1 MHVKIFGSTSSSFV
15 FYISFAVAYF
25 ITGKL
30 LTNFAFQSQV
40 IPIWLPAGI
49 ALVGCFIWWWRFIP
63 ALFIASVAFNLS
75 AGDNVITDQVLIGN
89 TLEQVLLIGFGAV
102 LQGMIGAALLK
113 YWLGHPLYL
122 KKRQSIIYF
131 IFVVGIV
138 VSLISANIGVY
149 ALSQF
154 NPAYSIENHWENVIF
169 WWLGDSLGVLI
180 ATPFLLALLQ
190 PKFKRQYVTPL
201 PTIAVCSVLFIS
213 VALTTKLYNQ
223 ETYLN
228 SIQIAKRETSII
240 ENSLLS
246 NLNLSQITV
255 QSLASQI
262 QSTPTLSRQE
272 FNSYSAQLLA
282 EHSFIKAFSWNRKID
297 SAQVSVFNK
306 QLDEIYNAYSFDPSI
321 KGAPLSNNDPLVVI
335 TYIAPFTENQSAIGF
350 NLNSRKD
357 RRETLLDP
365 RIKIR
370 PIGTKI
376 IQLVQTQ
383 QPEPAYLLF
392 APVYQQNNE
401 IASIKGY
408 ATGVFLVKNILAQ
421 SLTQAQNKMFNIAIY
436 EANATSPFYSN
447 TENVPTKS
455 NKLTTI
461 KIDFAGQTW
470 FVDLT
475 IKDEFLPHQTNN
487 MTLFLLI
494 LQVIVSSLIL
504 LILMLFNNQHLALSR
519 LVAERT
525 RSLVK
530 AKKQSDL
537 ANQAKSRFLANM
549 SHEIRTPLNA
559 VIGFSTLAKSED
571 SPETLTGYLN
581 KINLASKSLLSLI
594 NDVLD
599 ISKIESQKLTL
610 EVAPFDLNALLARI
624 SSMFEQ
630 SAEQKGI
637 SWKVDNQL
645 PTDLWFEGDVMRI
658 EQILLNLCSN
668 AIKFTYEGEVSISAY
683 SKEISDKRR
692 QVILAIKDSGIGIS
706 ASEQSTLFD
715 AFTQADSSTSR
726 KFGGTGLGLA
736 IAKELSL
743 LMSGDI
749 SVQSESGKGSTFTL
763 SVELNTCDAQQVTTK
778 HTQQHVDLSKLKIL
792 VAEDNSVNQLVI
804 KAMLSSLGITPTLVE
819 NGELAVEQVKIHDF
833 DLVLMDCQM
842 PVMDGYQATALIRKT
857 KSPEQLPVIALT
869 ADVMPEDKANAFAIG
884 FNEHLA
890 KPLELDKLTQC
901 LSQYIEQDEP

>member
-1 MHVKIFGSTSSSFV
+1 MHVKIFGSTSNSFV

-75 AGDNVITDQVLIGN
+75 TGDNVITDQVLIGN

-223 ETYLN
+223 EAYSN

-297 SAQVSVFNK
+297 PAQVSVLNK
-306 QLDEIYNAYSFDPSI
+306 QLDEIYNAYNFDPSI

-447 TENVPTKS
+447 TENIPTKS

-504 LILMLFNNQHLALSR
+504 LILLLFNNQHLALSR

-857 KSPEQLPVIALT
+857 KSTEQLPVIALT

>member
-1 MHVKIFGSTSSSFV
+1 MHVKIFRSTSSSSA
-15 FYISFAVAYF
+15 FYILFAVAYF
-25 ITGKL
+25 ATGKL

-75 AGDNVITDQVLIGN
+75 TGDNVITDQVLIGN

-102 LQGMIGAALLK
+102 LQGMIGAAFLK
-113 YWLGHPLYL
+113 YWLGHPLFL

-131 IFVVGIV
+131 IFIVGIV

-154 NPAYSIENHWENVIF
+154 NPAYSIDNHWRNVTF

-180 ATPFLLALLQ
+180 ATPFILALLQ
-190 PKFKRQYVTPL
+190 PKFKRHYFTPL

-213 VALTTKLYNQ
+213 VAFTTKLYNQ
-223 ETYLN
+223 ESYSN
-228 SIQIAKRETSII
+228 AIQIAKRETSII

-262 QSTPTLSRQE
+262 QSTPTLSKQE
-272 FNSYSAQLLA
+272 FDSYSAQLLA
-282 EHSFIKAFSWNRKID
+282 EHSFIKAFSWNRKINQ
-297 SAQVSVFNK
+297 AQVSDFNK
-306 QLDEIYNAYSFDPSI
+306 QLDEIYNTHNFVPSI
-321 KGAPLSNNDPLVVI
+321 KGAPLSNNDPLVII
-335 TYIAPFTENQSAIGF
+335 TYIAPLSENQSAIGF

-365 RIKIR
+365 RIKNR
-370 PIGTKI
+370 PVGTKI

-383 QPEPAYLLF
+383 RPEPAYLLF
-392 APVYQQNNE
+392 SPVYQQNNE

-421 SLTQAQNKMFNIAIY
+421 SLTKAQNKMFNITIY
-436 EANATSPFYSN
+436 EANAINPFYSN
-447 TENVPTKS
+447 VENKPTKS

-461 KIDFAGQTW
+461 EINFAGQTW
-470 FVDLT
+470 LVDLA

-504 LILMLFNNQHLALSR
+504 LILLLFNHQHLALSR

-530 AKKQSDL
+530 AKQHSDL

-559 VIGFSTLAKSED
+559 VIGFSTLAKNED
-571 SPETLTGYLN
+571 SPETLSDYLN
-581 KINLASKSLLSLI
+581 KINLASNSLLSLI

-637 SWKVDNQL
+637 NWKVDNQL
-645 PTDLWFEGDVMRI
+645 PTDIWFEGDVMRI

-683 SKEISDKRR
+683 SKEIADKRH
-692 QVILAIKDSGIGIS
+692 QITLAIRDSGIGIA
-706 ASEQSTLFD
+706 ASEQSKLFD

-749 SVQSESGKGSTFTL
+749 KVQSEPGKGSTFTL
-763 SVELNTCDAQQVTTK
+763 SVELNTCAVQQVTTK

-819 NGELAVEQVKIHDF
+819 NGELAVEQVKINDF

-857 KSPEQLPVIALT
+857 KSAEQLPVIALT
-869 ADVMPEDKANAFAIG
+869 ADVMPEDKANALAIG

>member
-75 AGDNVITDQVLIGN
+75 TGDNVITDQVLIGN

-223 ETYLN
+223 ETYSN

-297 SAQVSVFNK
+297 PAQVSFLNK

-857 KSPEQLPVIALT
+857 KSAEQLPVIALT

>member
-1 MHVKIFGSTSSSFV
+1 MKIFRSTSSSFV
-15 FYISFAVAYF
+15 FYILFTVAYLA
-25 ITGKL
+25 TGKL

-49 ALVGCFIWWWRFIP
+49 GLVGCFIWWWRFIP

-75 AGDNVITDQVLIGN
+75 IGDNAITDQVLIGN
-89 TLEQVLLIGFGAV
+89 TLEQVLLIGLGAV

-113 YWLGHPLYL
+113 YWVGHPLYL
-122 KKRQSIIYF
+122 KQRQSIIYF
-131 IFVVGIV
+131 IFIVGII

-154 NPAYSIENHWENVIF
+154 NPAYSIDNHWKNVTF

-190 PKFKRQYVTPL
+190 PKFKRHYVTPL
-201 PTIAVCSVLFIS
+201 PTIAVCSVLFVS
-213 VALTTKLYNQ
+213 VAFTTKLYNQ
-223 ETYLN
+223 ETYSN
-228 SIQIAKRETSII
+228 AIQIAKRETSII
-240 ENSLLS
+240 ENSLLR

-262 QSTPTLSRQE
+262 QSTPTLSKQE
-272 FNSYSAQLLA
+272 FDSYSAQLLA
-282 EHSFIKAFSWNRKID
+282 EHAFIKAFSWNRKI
-297 SAQVSVFNK
+297 SPAQVSDFNN
-306 QLDEIYNAYSFDPSI
+306 QLNEIYNSYNFDPSI
-321 KGAPLSNNDPLVVI
+321 KGAALSNNDPLVII
-335 TYIAPFTENQSAIGF
+335 TYIAPFAENQSAIGF
-350 NLNSRKD
+350 NLNSRTD

-365 RIKIR
+365 RIKNR
-370 PIGTKI
+370 PVGTKI
-376 IQLVQTQ
+376 IQLIQAQ
-383 QPEPAYLLF
+383 KPEPAYLLF

-401 IASIKGY
+401 VASIKGY
-408 ATGVFLVKNILAQ
+408 ATGVFLVENILAQ
-421 SLTQAQNKMFNIAIY
+421 SLTQAQNKMFNISVY
-436 EANATSPFYSN
+436 EANATNPFYKN

-461 KIDFAGQTW
+461 KINFAGQTW
-470 FVDLT
+470 LVDLT
-475 IKDEFLPHQTNN
+475 VKDEFLPHQTNH
-487 MTLFLLI
+487 MTLFLII

-504 LILMLFNNQHLALSR
+504 LILLLFNHQQIALSR

-559 VIGFSTLAKSED
+559 VIGFSTLAKNED
-571 SPETLTGYLN
+571 SSETLIGYLN

-637 SWKVDNQL
+637 HWKVDNQL
-645 PTDLWFEGDVMRI
+645 PTDIWFEGDVMRI

-668 AIKFTYEGEVSISAY
+668 AIKFTCEGEVSINAY
-683 SKEISDKRR
+683 SKQITDKRR
-692 QVILAIKDSGIGIS
+692 QIILAIKDSGIGI
-706 ASEQSTLFD
+706 APSEQSKLFN

-726 KFGGTGLGLA
+726 KFGGTGLGLT
-736 IAKELSL
+736 IAKELCL

-749 SVQSESGKGSTFTL
+749 SVQSEPDKGSTFTL
-763 SVELNTCDAQQVTTK
+763 SVELNTCAAQQVTAK
-778 HTQQHVDLSKLKIL
+778 YTQQHVDLSKLKIL

-819 NGELAVEQVKIHDF
+819 NGELAVAQVKINDF

-842 PVMDGYQATALIRKT
+842 PIMDGYQATALIRQI
-857 KSPEQLPVIALT
+857 KSTEQLPVIALT
-869 ADVMPEDKANAFAIG
+869 ADVMPEDKANALAIG
-884 FNEHLA
+884 FNQHLA
-890 KPLELDKLTQC
+890 KPLELDKLTEC
-901 LSQYIEQDEP
+901 LINYVDVYEP

>member
-1 MHVKIFGSTSSSFV
+1 MHVKIFGSTSNSFV

-25 ITGKL
+25 ITGNL

-63 ALFIASVAFNLS
+63 ALFIASVSFNLS
-75 AGDNVITDQVLIGN
+75 TSDNVISDQVLIGN

-102 LQGMIGAALLK
+102 LQGMIGAAILK
-113 YWLGHPLYL
+113 YWLGHPLFL

-131 IFVVGIV
+131 IFIVGIV

-154 NPAYSIENHWENVIF
+154 NPAHSIDNHWRNVTF

-190 PKFKRQYVTPL
+190 PKFKRHDVTPL

-223 ETYLN
+223 ETYSN

-297 SAQVSVFNK
+297 PAQVSDFNK
-306 QLDEIYNAYSFDPSI
+306 QLNEIYNAYNFDPSI

-335 TYIAPFTENQSAIGF
+335 TYIAPFAENQSAIGF

-383 QPEPAYLLF
+383 QSEPAYLLF

-401 IASIKGY
+401 VASIKGY

-436 EANATSPFYSN
+436 EANAINPFYSN
-447 TENVPTKS
+447 AENIPTKS

-504 LILMLFNNQHLALSR
+504 LILLLFNNQHLALSR

-559 VIGFSTLAKSED
+559 VIGFSTLAKNED
-571 SPETLTGYLN
+571 SPEILSDYLN
-581 KINLASKSLLSLI
+581 RINLASKSLLSLI

-637 SWKVDNQL
+637 LWKVDNQL
-645 PTDLWFEGDVMRI
+645 PTDIWFEGDVMRI

-683 SKEISDKRR
+683 SKEITNRRR
-692 QVILAIKDSGIGIS
+692 QITLTIKDSGIGI
-706 ASEQSTLFD
+706 ALSEQSKLFD

-749 SVQSESGKGSTFTL
+749 SVQSEPGKGSTFTL
-763 SVELNTCDAQQVTTK
+763 SVELNTCAVQQVTAK
-778 HTQQHVDLSKLKIL
+778 HSQQHVDLSKLKIL

-819 NGELAVEQVKIHDF
+819 NGELAVEQVKVNDF

-842 PVMDGYQATALIRKT
+842 PIMDGYQATALIRQM
-857 KSPEQLPVIALT
+857 KSTEQLPIIALT
-869 ADVMPEDKANAFAIG
+869 ADVMPEDKANALAIG

-890 KPLELDKLTQC
+890 KPLELDKLIQC
-901 LSQYIEQDEP
+901 LSQYIAPDKP

>member
-1 MHVKIFGSTSSSFV
+1 MHVNIFRSTSRSFA
-15 FYISFAVAYF
+15 FYILFAVAYF
-25 ITGKL
+25 ATGKL

-75 AGDNVITDQVLIGN
+75 TGDNPITDQVLIGN
-89 TLEQVLLIGFGAV
+89 TLQQVLLIGLGAV

-122 KKRQSIIYF
+122 KQRQSIIYF
-131 IFVVGIV
+131 IFAVGIV

-154 NPAYSIENHWENVIF
+154 NPAYSIDNHWNNVTF

-190 PKFKRQYVTPL
+190 PKFKRHDVTPL

-223 ETYLN
+223 ETYSN
-228 SIQIAKRETSII
+228 AIQIAKRETSII

-262 QSTPTLSRQE
+262 QSTPTLSKQE
-272 FNSYSAQLLA
+272 FDSYSAQLLA
-282 EHSFIKAFSWNRKID
+282 EHSFIKAFSWNRKINQ
-297 SAQVSVFNK
+297 AQVSDFNK
-306 QLDEIYNAYSFDPSI
+306 QLNEVYTAYSFDPSI

-335 TYIAPFTENQSAIGF
+335 TYIAPFAENQSAIGF

-365 RIKIR
+365 RIKNR
-370 PIGTKI
+370 PVGTKI
-376 IQLVQTQ
+376 IQLVQAK

-401 IASIKGY
+401 VASIKGY

-421 SLTQAQNKMFNIAIY
+421 SITQAQNKMFNIAIY
-436 EANATSPFYSN
+436 EANTTNPFYSN
-447 TENVPTKS
+447 AENIPTKS

-461 KIDFAGQTW
+461 TINFAGQTW
-470 FVDLT
+470 LVDLT
-475 IKDEFLPHQTNN
+475 INDEFLPHQNN
-487 MTLFLLI
+487 HMTLFLLI

-504 LILMLFNNQHLALSR
+504 LILLLFNNQHLALSR

-530 AKKQSDL
+530 AKQQSDL

-559 VIGFSTLAKSED
+559 VIGFSTLAKNED
-571 SPETLTGYLN
+571 SPEILSNYLN

-637 SWKVDNQL
+637 HWKVDNQL
-645 PTDLWFEGDVMRI
+645 PTDIWFEGDVMRI

-668 AIKFTYEGEVSISAY
+668 AIKFTYEGEVSVSAY
-683 SKEISDKRR
+683 SKEITDRRR
-692 QVILAIKDSGIGIS
+692 QITLTIKDSGIGI
-706 ASEQSTLFD
+706 APSEQSKLFD

-749 SVQSESGKGSTFTL
+749 SVQSEPGKGSTFTL
-763 SVELNTCDAQQVTTK
+763 SVELNTCAAQQVTAK
-778 HTQQHVDLSKLKIL
+778 HIHQHVDLSKLKIL

-819 NGELAVEQVKIHDF
+819 NGELAVEQVKINDF

-842 PVMDGYQATALIRKT
+842 PIMDGYQATALIRQI
-857 KSPEQLPVIALT
+857 KSTEQLPIIALT
-869 ADVMPEDKANAFAIG
+869 ADVMPEDKANALAIG

-890 KPLELDKLTQC
+890 KPLELDKLIQC
-901 LSQYIEQDEP
+901 LSQYIAPDKP

>member
-1 MHVKIFGSTSSSFV
+1 
-15 FYISFAVAYF
+15 
-25 ITGKL
+25 
-30 LTNFAFQSQV
+30 
-40 IPIWLPAGI
+40 
-49 ALVGCFIWWWRFIP
+49 
-63 ALFIASVAFNLS
+63 
-75 AGDNVITDQVLIGN
+75 
-89 TLEQVLLIGFGAV
+89 
-102 LQGMIGAALLK
+102 
-113 YWLGHPLYL
+113 
-122 KKRQSIIYF
+122 
-131 IFVVGIV
+131 
-138 VSLISANIGVY
+138 
-149 ALSQF
+149 
-154 NPAYSIENHWENVIF
+154 
-169 WWLGDSLGVLI
+169 
-180 ATPFLLALLQ
+180 
-190 PKFKRQYVTPL
+190 
-201 PTIAVCSVLFIS
+201 
-213 VALTTKLYNQ
+213 
-223 ETYLN
+223 
-228 SIQIAKRETSII
+228 
-240 ENSLLS
+240 
-246 NLNLSQITV
+246 
-255 QSLASQI
+255 
-262 QSTPTLSRQE
+262 
-272 FNSYSAQLLA
+272 
-282 EHSFIKAFSWNRKID
+282 
-297 SAQVSVFNK
+297 
-306 QLDEIYNAYSFDPSI
+306 
-321 KGAPLSNNDPLVVI
+321 
-335 TYIAPFTENQSAIGF
+335 
-350 NLNSRKD
+350 
-357 RRETLLDP
+357 
-365 RIKIR
+365 
-370 PIGTKI
+370 
-376 IQLVQTQ
+376 
-383 QPEPAYLLF
+383 
-392 APVYQQNNE
+392 
-401 IASIKGY
+401 
-408 ATGVFLVKNILAQ
+408 
-421 SLTQAQNKMFNIAIY
+421 
-436 EANATSPFYSN
+436 
-447 TENVPTKS
+447 
-455 NKLTTI
+455 
-461 KIDFAGQTW
+461 
-470 FVDLT
+470 
-475 IKDEFLPHQTNN
+475 

-504 LILMLFNNQHLALSR
+504 LILLLFNNQHLALSR

-559 VIGFSTLAKSED
+559 VIGFSTLAKNEE
-571 SPETLTGYLN
+571 SPETLSDYLN

-637 SWKVDNQL
+637 NWKVDNQL
-645 PTDLWFEGDVMRI
+645 PTDIWFEGDVMRI

-668 AIKFTYEGEVSISAY
+668 AIKFTYEGEVSVSAY
-683 SKEISDKRR
+683 SKEITDRRR
-692 QVILAIKDSGIGIS
+692 QITLTIKDSGIGI
-706 ASEQSTLFD
+706 APSEQSKLFD

-890 KPLELDKLTQC
+890 KPLELDKLIQC
-901 LSQYIEQDEP
+901 LSQYIAPDKP

>member
-75 AGDNVITDQVLIGN
+75 TGDNVITDQVLIGN

-223 ETYLN
+223 EAYSN

-297 SAQVSVFNK
+297 PAQVSVLNK
-306 QLDEIYNAYSFDPSI
+306 QLDEIYNAYNFDPSI

-447 TENVPTKS
+447 TENIPTKS

-504 LILMLFNNQHLALSR
+504 LILLLFNNQHLALAR

-692 QVILAIKDSGIGIS
+692 QVILAIKDSGIGI
-706 ASEQSTLFD
+706 APSEQSKLFD

-749 SVQSESGKGSTFTL
+749 SVQSEPGKGSTFTL
-763 SVELNTCDAQQVTTK
+763 SVELNTCAAQQVTTK

-857 KSPEQLPVIALT
+857 KSTEQLPVIALT

>member
-1 MHVKIFGSTSSSFV
+1 
-15 FYISFAVAYF
+15 
-25 ITGKL
+25 
-30 LTNFAFQSQV
+30 
-40 IPIWLPAGI
+40 
-49 ALVGCFIWWWRFIP
+49 
-63 ALFIASVAFNLS
+63 
-75 AGDNVITDQVLIGN
+75 
-89 TLEQVLLIGFGAV
+89 
-102 LQGMIGAALLK
+102 
-113 YWLGHPLYL
+113 
-122 KKRQSIIYF
+122 
-131 IFVVGIV
+131 
-138 VSLISANIGVY
+138 
-149 ALSQF
+149 
-154 NPAYSIENHWENVIF
+154 
-169 WWLGDSLGVLI
+169 
-180 ATPFLLALLQ
+180 
-190 PKFKRQYVTPL
+190 
-201 PTIAVCSVLFIS
+201 
-213 VALTTKLYNQ
+213 
-223 ETYLN
+223 
-228 SIQIAKRETSII
+228 
-240 ENSLLS
+240 
-246 NLNLSQITV
+246 
-255 QSLASQI
+255 
-262 QSTPTLSRQE
+262 
-272 FNSYSAQLLA
+272 
-282 EHSFIKAFSWNRKID
+282 
-297 SAQVSVFNK
+297 
-306 QLDEIYNAYSFDPSI
+306 
-321 KGAPLSNNDPLVVI
+321 
-335 TYIAPFTENQSAIGF
+335 
-350 NLNSRKD
+350 
-357 RRETLLDP
+357 
-365 RIKIR
+365 
-370 PIGTKI
+370 
-376 IQLVQTQ
+376 
-383 QPEPAYLLF
+383 
-392 APVYQQNNE
+392 
-401 IASIKGY
+401 
-408 ATGVFLVKNILAQ
+408 
-421 SLTQAQNKMFNIAIY
+421 
-436 EANATSPFYSN
+436 
-447 TENVPTKS
+447 
-455 NKLTTI
+455 
-461 KIDFAGQTW
+461 
-470 FVDLT
+470 
-475 IKDEFLPHQTNN
+475 
-487 MTLFLLI
+487 
-494 LQVIVSSLIL
+494 
-504 LILMLFNNQHLALSR
+504 
-519 LVAERT
+519 
-525 RSLVK
+525 
-530 AKKQSDL
+530 
-537 ANQAKSRFLANM
+537 M

-692 QVILAIKDSGIGIS
+692 QVILAIKDSGIGI
-706 ASEQSTLFD
+706 APSEQSKLFD

-749 SVQSESGKGSTFTL
+749 SVQSEPGKGSTFTL
-763 SVELNTCDAQQVTTK
+763 SVELNTCAAQQVTTK

-842 PVMDGYQATALIRKT
+842 LVMDGYQATALIRKT
-857 KSPEQLPVIALT
+857 KSTEQLPVIALT

>member
-75 AGDNVITDQVLIGN
+75 TGDNVITDQVLIGN

-190 PKFKRQYVTPL
+190 PKFRRQYVTPL

-223 ETYLN
+223 ETYSN

-297 SAQVSVFNK
+297 PAQVSVFNK
-306 QLDEIYNAYSFDPSI
+306 QLDEIYNAYNFDPSI

-447 TENVPTKS
+447 TENIPTKS

-504 LILMLFNNQHLALSR
+504 LILLLFNNQHLALSR

-857 KSPEQLPVIALT
+857 KSAEQLPVIALT

>member
-1 MHVKIFGSTSSSFV
+1 MKIFGSTSNSFV

-75 AGDNVITDQVLIGN
+75 TGDNVITDQVLIGN

-190 PKFKRQYVTPL
+190 PKFKRQYITPL

-223 ETYLN
+223 EAYSN

-297 SAQVSVFNK
+297 PAQVSDFNK
-306 QLDEIYNAYSFDPSI
+306 QLNEIYNAYNFDPSI

-447 TENVPTKS
+447 TENIPTKS

-504 LILMLFNNQHLALSR
+504 LILLLFNNQHLALSR

-692 QVILAIKDSGIGIS
+692 QVILAIKDSGIGIA

-857 KSPEQLPVIALT
+857 KSTEQLPVIALT

>member
-1 MHVKIFGSTSSSFV
+1 MHVKIFGSTSNSFV

-75 AGDNVITDQVLIGN
+75 TGDNVITDQVLIGN
-89 TLEQVLLIGFGAV
+89 TLEQVLLIGCGAV

-223 ETYLN
+223 EAYSN

-297 SAQVSVFNK
+297 PAQVSDFNK
-306 QLDEIYNAYSFDPSI
+306 QLNEIYNAYNFDPSI

-447 TENVPTKS
+447 TENIPTKS

-504 LILMLFNNQHLALSR
+504 LILLLFNNQHLALSR

-857 KSPEQLPVIALT
+857 KSTEQLPVIALT

>member
-75 AGDNVITDQVLIGN
+75 TGDNVITDQVLIGN

-223 ETYLN
+223 EAYSN

-297 SAQVSVFNK
+297 PAQVSVLNK
-306 QLDEIYNAYSFDPSI
+306 QLDEIYNAYNFDPSI

-447 TENVPTKS
+447 TENIPTKS

-504 LILMLFNNQHLALSR
+504 LILLLFNNQHLALSR

-624 SSMFEQ
+624 SSMLEQ

-692 QVILAIKDSGIGIS
+692 QVILAIKDSGIGI
-706 ASEQSTLFD
+706 APSEQSKLFD

-749 SVQSESGKGSTFTL
+749 SVQSEPGKGSTFTL
-763 SVELNTCDAQQVTTK
+763 SVELNTCAAQQVTTK

-857 KSPEQLPVIALT
+857 KSTEQLPVIALT

>member
-201 PTIAVCSVLFIS
+201 PTIAVCSVLLIS

-297 SAQVSVFNK
+297 PAQVSDFNK
-306 QLDEIYNAYSFDPSI
+306 QLNEIYNAYNFDPSI

-857 KSPEQLPVIALT
+857 KSTEQLPIIALT

>member
-1 MHVKIFGSTSSSFV
+1 MKIFRSTSNSFV

-25 ITGKL
+25 ATGKL

-40 IPIWLPAGI
+40 IPIWIPAGI

-75 AGDNVITDQVLIGN
+75 AGDNTLTDQVLIGN
-89 TLEQVLLIGFGAV
+89 TLEQVLLIGLGAV

-122 KKRQSIIYF
+122 KQRQSIIYF
-131 IFVVGIV
+131 IFIVCIV

-154 NPAYSIENHWENVIF
+154 NPAYSIDNHWKNVTY

-190 PKFKRQYVTPL
+190 PKFKRHYVTPL
-201 PTIAVCSVLFIS
+201 PTVVVCSVLFVS

-223 ETYLN
+223 ETYSN
-228 SIQIAKRETSII
+228 AIQIAERETSII
-240 ENSLLS
+240 ENSLLR

-262 QSTPTLSRQE
+262 QSTPTLSQQE
-272 FNSYSAQLLA
+272 FDSYSTQLLA
-282 EHSFIKAFSWNRKID
+282 EHSFIKAFSWNHKITPD
-297 SAQVSVFNK
+297 QVSDFNK
-306 QLDEIYNAYSFDPSI
+306 QLDEIYNSYNFDPSI
-321 KGAPLSNNDPLVVI
+321 KGPPLSNDDPLVIV
-335 TYIAPFTENQSAIGF
+335 TYITPFTENQSAIGF
-350 NLNSRKD
+350 NLFSRKD

-365 RIKIR
+365 RIKNH

-376 IQLVQTQ
+376 IQLVQAQ

-408 ATGVFLVKNILAQ
+408 ATGVFLVENILAQ
-421 SLTQAQNKMFNIAIY
+421 SLTQAQNKMFNISIF
-436 EANATSPFYSN
+436 EVNATNPFYSN
-447 TENVPTKS
+447 AENMLTKS

-461 KIDFAGQTW
+461 KIHFAGQTW
-470 FVDLT
+470 LLDLT
-475 IKDEFLPHQTNN
+475 VKDEFLPHQNN
-487 MTLFLLI
+487 HMTLFLLI

-504 LILMLFNNQHLALSR
+504 LVLLLFNNQHLALSR

-525 RSLVK
+525 RSLVR

-559 VIGFSTLAKSED
+559 VIGFSTLAKSDD
-571 SPETLTGYLN
+571 SPETLSGYLN

-610 EVAPFDLNALLARI
+610 EVAPFDLNDLLARI

-637 SWKVDNQL
+637 SWKIDNQL
-645 PTDLWFEGDVMRI
+645 PTDIWFEGDAMRI

-668 AIKFTYEGEVSISAY
+668 AVKFTCEGEVSVSAY
-683 SKEISDKRR
+683 SKKITDKRR
-692 QVILAIKDSGIGIS
+692 QVTLTIKDSGIGI
-706 ASEQSTLFD
+706 APSEQSKLFD
-715 AFTQADSSTSR
+715 AFTQADNSTSR
-726 KFGGTGLGLA
+726 KFGGSGLGLT

-749 SVQSESGKGSTFTL
+749 SIQSEPSKGSTFTL
-763 SVELNTCDAQQVTTK
+763 SVELNTCAAQQVTARNI
-778 HTQQHVDLSKLKIL
+778 QQHVDLSKLKIL

-819 NGELAVEQVKIHDF
+819 NGELAVEQIKINDF

-842 PVMDGYQATALIRKT
+842 PIMDGYQATILIRKIKNT
-857 KSPEQLPVIALT
+857 EQLPIIALT
-869 ADVMPEDKANAFAIG
+869 ADVMPEDKARALAIG
-884 FNEHLA
+884 FNQHLA
-890 KPLELDKLTQC
+890 KPLELDKLTEC
-901 LSQYIEQDEP
+901 LINYVDVYEP

>member
-15 FYISFAVAYF
+15 FYISFAIAYF
-25 ITGKL
+25 IIGKL

-75 AGDNVITDQVLIGN
+75 TGDNVITDQVLIGN

-223 ETYLN
+223 EAYSN

-282 EHSFIKAFSWNRKID
+282 KHSFIKAFSWNRKID
-297 SAQVSVFNK
+297 PAQVSVLNK
-306 QLDEIYNAYSFDPSI
+306 QLDEIYNAYNFDPSI

-447 TENVPTKS
+447 TENIPTKS

-504 LILMLFNNQHLALSR
+504 LILLLFNNQHLALSR

-559 VIGFSTLAKSED
+559 VIGYSTLAKSED

-637 SWKVDNQL
+637 SWKIDNQL

-683 SKEISDKRR
+683 SKEISDERR

-749 SVQSESGKGSTFTL
+749 SVQSESGRGSTFTL

-792 VAEDNSVNQLVI
+792 VAEDNSVNQLVV

-857 KSPEQLPVIALT
+857 KSAEQLPVIALT

>member
-15 FYISFAVAYF
+15 FYISFAIAYF
-25 ITGKL
+25 IIGKL

-75 AGDNVITDQVLIGN
+75 TDDNVITDQVLIGN

-223 ETYLN
+223 EAYSN

-297 SAQVSVFNK
+297 PAQVSVLNK
-306 QLDEIYNAYSFDPSI
+306 QLDEIYNAYNFDPSI

-447 TENVPTKS
+447 TENIPTKS

-504 LILMLFNNQHLALSR
+504 LILLLFNNQHLALSR

-559 VIGFSTLAKSED
+559 VIGYSTLAKSED

-637 SWKVDNQL
+637 SWKIDNQL

-749 SVQSESGKGSTFTL
+749 SVQSESGRGSTFTL

-857 KSPEQLPVIALT
+857 KSAEQLPVIALT

>member
-1 MHVKIFGSTSSSFV
+1 MHVKIFGSTSNSFV

-75 AGDNVITDQVLIGN
+75 TGDNVITDQVLIGN

-223 ETYLN
+223 EAYSN

-297 SAQVSVFNK
+297 PAQVSVLNK
-306 QLDEIYNAYSFDPSI
+306 QLDEIYNAYNFDPSI

-447 TENVPTKS
+447 TENIPTKS

-504 LILMLFNNQHLALSR
+504 LILLLFNNQHLALSR

-749 SVQSESGKGSTFTL
+749 SVQSEPGKGSTFTL
-763 SVELNTCDAQQVTTK
+763 SVELNTCAAQQVTSK
-778 HTQQHVDLSKLKIL
+778 HTHQHVNLSKLKIL

-857 KSPEQLPVIALT
+857 KSTEQLPVIALT

>member
-1 MHVKIFGSTSSSFV
+1 M
-15 FYISFAVAYF
+15 
-25 ITGKL
+25 
-30 LTNFAFQSQV
+30 
-40 IPIWLPAGI
+40 
-49 ALVGCFIWWWRFIP
+49 
-63 ALFIASVAFNLS
+63 
-75 AGDNVITDQVLIGN
+75 
-89 TLEQVLLIGFGAV
+89 
-102 LQGMIGAALLK
+102 
-113 YWLGHPLYL
+113 
-122 KKRQSIIYF
+122 
-131 IFVVGIV
+131 
-138 VSLISANIGVY
+138 
-149 ALSQF
+149 
-154 NPAYSIENHWENVIF
+154 
-169 WWLGDSLGVLI
+169 
-180 ATPFLLALLQ
+180 
-190 PKFKRQYVTPL
+190 
-201 PTIAVCSVLFIS
+201 
-213 VALTTKLYNQ
+213 ALTTKLYNQ
-223 ETYLN
+223 EAYSN

-297 SAQVSVFNK
+297 PAQVSVLNK
-306 QLDEIYNAYSFDPSI
+306 QLYEIYNAYNFDPSI
-321 KGAPLSNNDPLVVI
+321 KGAQLSNNDPLVVI

-447 TENVPTKS
+447 TENIPTKS

-461 KIDFAGQTW
+461 KIDFAWQTW

-504 LILMLFNNQHLALSR
+504 LILLLFNNQHLALSR

-692 QVILAIKDSGIGIS
+692 QVILAIKDSGIGI
-706 ASEQSTLFD
+706 ATSEQSKLFD

-749 SVQSESGKGSTFTL
+749 SVQSEPGKGSTFTL
-763 SVELNTCDAQQVTTK
+763 SVELNTCAAQQVTTK

-857 KSPEQLPVIALT
+857 KSTEQLPVIALT

>member
-1 MHVKIFGSTSSSFV
+1 MKIFGSTSSSFV

-75 AGDNVITDQVLIGN
+75 TGDNVITDQVLIGN

-223 ETYLN
+223 ETYSN

-297 SAQVSVFNK
+297 PAQVSFLNK

-857 KSPEQLPVIALT
+857 KSAEQLPVIALT

>member
-1 MHVKIFGSTSSSFV
+1 MKIFGSTSNSFV

-75 AGDNVITDQVLIGN
+75 TGDNVITDQVLIGN

-223 ETYLN
+223 ETYSN

-297 SAQVSVFNK
+297 PAQVSVFNK
-306 QLDEIYNAYSFDPSI
+306 QLDEIYNAYNFDPSI

-447 TENVPTKS
+447 TENIPTKS

-504 LILMLFNNQHLALSR
+504 LILLLFNHQHLALSR

-857 KSPEQLPVIALT
+857 KSAEQLPVIALT

>member
-1 MHVKIFGSTSSSFV
+1 MHVKIFRSTSSSFV

-25 ITGKL
+25 ATGKL

-49 ALVGCFIWWWRFIP
+49 ALVGCFIWWWRFMP

-75 AGDNVITDQVLIGN
+75 TGDNPITDQVLIGN
-89 TLEQVLLIGFGAV
+89 TLEQVLLIGLGAV

-122 KKRQSIIYF
+122 KQRQSIIYF
-131 IFVVGIV
+131 IFIVGIV

-154 NPAYSIENHWENVIF
+154 NPAYSIENHWKNVTY

-190 PKFKRQYVTPL
+190 PKFKRHYVTPL
-201 PTIAVCSVLFIS
+201 PTIAVCSVLFVS

-223 ETYLN
+223 ETYSN
-228 SIQIAKRETSII
+228 AIQIAKRETSII
-240 ENSLLS
+240 ENSLLR

-262 QSTPTLSRQE
+262 QSTPTLSQQE
-272 FNSYSAQLLA
+272 FDSYSAQLLA
-282 EHSFIKAFSWNRKID
+282 EHSFIKAFSWNRKIPP
-297 SAQVSVFNK
+297 AQVSDFNK
-306 QLDEIYNAYSFDPSI
+306 QLDEIYNSYNFDPSI
-321 KGAPLSNNDPLVVI
+321 KGAPLSNDDPLMII
-335 TYIAPFTENQSAIGF
+335 TYIAPFSENQSAIGF

-365 RIKIR
+365 RIKNR
-370 PIGTKI
+370 PVGTKI
-376 IQLVQTQ
+376 IQLVQAQ

-401 IASIKGY
+401 VASIKGY
-408 ATGVFLVKNILAQ
+408 ATGVFLVENILAQ

-436 EANATSPFYSN
+436 EANATNPFYSSA
-447 TENVPTKS
+447 ENVPTKS

-461 KIDFAGQTW
+461 TINFAGQTW
-470 FVDLT
+470 LVDLT
-475 IKDEFLPHQTNN
+475 IKDEFLPHQTNH
-487 MTLFLLI
+487 MTLFLII

-504 LILMLFNNQHLALSR
+504 LVLLLFNHQHIALSR

-525 RSLVK
+525 RSLVR

-571 SPETLTGYLN
+571 SAEVLIGYLN

-610 EVAPFDLNALLARI
+610 EVAPFDLNALIARI
-624 SSMFEQ
+624 SGMFEQ

-637 SWKVDNQL
+637 HWKVDNQL
-645 PTDLWFEGDVMRI
+645 PTDIWFEGDVMRI

-668 AIKFTYEGEVSISAY
+668 AIKFTCEGEVSVSAY
-683 SKEISDKRR
+683 CKEITDKRR
-692 QVILAIKDSGIGIS
+692 QITLAIKDSGIGI
-706 ASEQSTLFD
+706 APSEQSKLFD
-715 AFTQADSSTSR
+715 AFTQADNSTSR
-726 KFGGTGLGLA
+726 KFGGTGLGLT

-749 SVQSESGKGSTFTL
+749 SVQSEPGKGSTFTL
-763 SVELNTCDAQQVTTK
+763 SVELNTCAAQQVTAK

-819 NGELAVEQVKIHDF
+819 NGELAVEQVKINDF

-842 PVMDGYQATALIRKT
+842 PIMDGYQATALIRQI
-857 KSPEQLPVIALT
+857 KSTEQLPVIALT
-869 ADVMPEDKANAFAIG
+869 ADVMPEDKANALAIG
-884 FNEHLA
+884 FNQHLA
-890 KPLELDKLTQC
+890 KPLELDKLTEC
-901 LSQYIEQDEP
+901 LINYVDVYEP

>member
-15 FYISFAVAYF
+15 FYISFAIAYF
-25 ITGKL
+25 IIGKL

-75 AGDNVITDQVLIGN
+75 TDDNVITDQVLIGN

-223 ETYLN
+223 EAYSN

-297 SAQVSVFNK
+297 PAQVSVLNK
-306 QLDEIYNAYSFDPSI
+306 QLDEIYNAYNFDPSI

-447 TENVPTKS
+447 TENIPTKS

-504 LILMLFNNQHLALSR
+504 LILLLFNNQHLALSR

-559 VIGFSTLAKSED
+559 VIGYSTLAKSED

-637 SWKVDNQL
+637 SWKIDNQL

-749 SVQSESGKGSTFTL
+749 SVQSESGRGSTFTL

-778 HTQQHVDLSKLKIL
+778 HTHQHVDLSKLKIL

-857 KSPEQLPVIALT
+857 KSAEQLPVIALT

>member
-75 AGDNVITDQVLIGN
+75 TGDNVITDQVLIGN

-223 ETYLN
+223 ETYSN

-297 SAQVSVFNK
+297 PAQVSVFNK

-792 VAEDNSVNQLVI
+792 VAEDNSVNQLVV

-857 KSPEQLPVIALT
+857 KSAEQLPVIALT

>member
-1 MHVKIFGSTSSSFV
+1 MHVKIFGSTSNSFV

-75 AGDNVITDQVLIGN
+75 TGDNVITDQVLIGN

-223 ETYLN
+223 ETYSN

-297 SAQVSVFNK
+297 PAQVSVFNK
-306 QLDEIYNAYSFDPSI
+306 QLDEIYNAYNFDPSI

-447 TENVPTKS
+447 TENIPTKS

-504 LILMLFNNQHLALSR
+504 LILLLFNHQHLALSR

-857 KSPEQLPVIALT
+857 KSAEQLPVIALT

>member
-1 MHVKIFGSTSSSFV
+1 MHVKIFGSTSNSFV

-75 AGDNVITDQVLIGN
+75 TGDNVITDQVLIGN

-223 ETYLN
+223 ETYSN

-297 SAQVSVFNK
+297 PAQVSFLNK

-447 TENVPTKS
+447 TENIPTKS

-504 LILMLFNNQHLALSR
+504 LILLLFNNQHLALSR

-857 KSPEQLPVIALT
+857 KSAEQLPVIALT

>member
-1 MHVKIFGSTSSSFV
+1 MHVKIFGSTSNSFV

-75 AGDNVITDQVLIGN
+75 TGDNVITDQVLIGN

-223 ETYLN
+223 EAYSN

-297 SAQVSVFNK
+297 PAQVSVLNK
-306 QLDEIYNAYSFDPSI
+306 QLDEIYNAYNFDPSI

-447 TENVPTKS
+447 TENIPTKS

-504 LILMLFNNQHLALSR
+504 LILLLFNNQHLALSR

-763 SVELNTCDAQQVTTK
+763 SVELNTCAAQQVTTK

-857 KSPEQLPVIALT
+857 KSTEQLPVIALT